1 MELNK
6 STTCGKDQR
15 FLTLFVINTVWPNCG
30 FISQSG
36 GPSVLKRCRQSTELQ
51 LGVFSWVGGNSH
63 NSWSCITKH
72 TQKLIHFL
80 YCRNDPELFE
90 ALLYLRLLQFLAR
103 LRQGFINPKKKRK
116 EKTSMWDERN
126 YWATFQN
133 PATTTKTYRWKN
145 ITISVHLQKLC
156 SAFCHWTLYI
166 RFKSLCFH
174 SAWGVK
180 DASGWIFKQ
189 VLHQWFQW
197 QLSFDWLQQ
206 LVSAMLKML
215 DVCLKLNYV
224 FTPAFLSIRVNHLTA
239 FFLLY

>member
-1 MELNK
+1 MSGWK
-6 STTCGKDQR
+6 
-15 FLTLFVINTVWPNCG
+15 F
-30 FISQSG
+30 SQQ
-36 GPSVLKRCRQSTELQ
+36 LKLYNQT
-51 LGVFSWVGGNSH
+51 H
-63 NSWSCITKH
+63 TK
-72 TQKLIHFL
+72 TNPL
-80 YCRNDPELFE
+80 P
-90 ALLYLRLLQFLAR
+90 LLQKWSRVVWGAAIFKAAPVSRSAKTR
-103 LRQGFINPKKKRK
+103 LHKPKKKRK

-166 RFKSLCFH
+166 RLKSLCFH

-197 QLSFDWLQQ
+197 QLSFAWLQQ